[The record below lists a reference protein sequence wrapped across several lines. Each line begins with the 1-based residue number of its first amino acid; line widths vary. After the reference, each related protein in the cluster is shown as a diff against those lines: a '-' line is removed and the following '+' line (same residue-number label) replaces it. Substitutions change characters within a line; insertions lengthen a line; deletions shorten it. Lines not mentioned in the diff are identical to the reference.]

1 MQYINEDTDHLVNK
15 NNEQNNAYIIWII
28 IY

>member
-15 NNEQNNAYIIWII
+15 NNEQNNADIIWTI